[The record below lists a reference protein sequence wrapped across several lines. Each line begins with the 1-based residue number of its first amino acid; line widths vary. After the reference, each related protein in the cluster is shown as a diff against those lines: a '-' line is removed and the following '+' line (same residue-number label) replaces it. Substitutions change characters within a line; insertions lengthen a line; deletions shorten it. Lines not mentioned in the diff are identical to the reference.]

1 LSCEVMAVAV
11 NIEKETLM
19 VDWPIWT
26 MMAAWVGEMVE
37 RLKEV
42 GCMTEDAADLMRR
55 DLAHSV
61 VLATE
66 AVKNKDVNKMY
77 MARDIV
83 ISVIDNVIKT
93 FDSCGERGEKA

>member
-1 LSCEVMAVAV
+1 MSG

-26 MMAAWVGEMVE
+26 MMAAWTGEMVE
-37 RLKEV
+37 RLKEA

-55 DLAHSV
+55 NLAHSV

-66 AVKNKDVNKMY
+66 AVKDKDVNKMY

-83 ISVIDNVIKT
+83 IGVIDNVVKT
-93 FDSCGERGEKA
+93 FDSCGKGGDKA